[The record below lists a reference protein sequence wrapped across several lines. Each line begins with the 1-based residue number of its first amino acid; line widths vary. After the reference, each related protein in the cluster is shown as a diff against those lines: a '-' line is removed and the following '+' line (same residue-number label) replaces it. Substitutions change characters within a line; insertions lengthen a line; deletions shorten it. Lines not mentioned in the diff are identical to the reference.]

1 MIYLIR
7 HGQTVGN
14 AARVVQTP
22 DTPLSDHGH
31 WQARQLG
38 KRLAGSGLRRILTS
52 DYHRARQTAAA
63 LDPDGIVPTDS
74 LEVLRERGLA
84 GLAGRQYDEVEQYF
98 YGPAHNAPD
107 CETWVDFRAR
117 VARLWGQVSTVA
129 SGTDGP
135 VAVVTH
141 GLVCKALAEF
151 HLQPAPGEAPLDWFV
166 NASLTEIE
174 PRPPWTVL
182 LAGCAAHLEEQS
194 SARSPKPEA

>member
-7 HGQTVGN
+7 HGQTTGN

-22 DTPLSDHGH
+22 DTPLSEHGH

-63 LDPDGIVPTDS
+63 LDPDGVVPTES

-84 GLAGRQYDEVEQYF
+84 GLAGRRYDDVEEYF
-98 YGPAHNAPD
+98 YGPAHDAPD
-107 CETWVDFRAR
+107 CESWVDFTDR
-117 VARLWGQVSTVA
+117 VERLWEHVAKVA
-129 SGTDGP
+129 SVTGGP

-151 HLQPAPGEAPLDWFV
+151 HLRPAPGEAPLAWFV
-166 NASLTEIE
+166 NASLTEID
-174 PRPPWTVL
+174 PRPPWTVR
-182 LAGCAAHLEEQS
+182 LAGCAAHLEEHT
-194 SARSPKPEA
+194 SARSLKPT